1 MGTRVIVGFVL
12 AVLAII
18 IVAYGGLWFFGMMM
32 LMGLIGIN
40 EFYRLMRR
48 YRPIALAGF
57 VGIALTL
64 SMAWFGDP
72 VSAMGATAA
81 TLLLTFALAAIPGP
95 RKGVSVRI
103 AVTLLGLLWVGWGV
117 AYLLFIRQLPNG
129 LWLTLLVV
137 FGTWTGDTV
146 AYFAGR
152 YFGATP
158 FAPRLSPKKTW
169 EGFVCGFFG
178 TLVVVVFL
186 GTLYGGV
193 GTLDALLL
201 GLAIAAVAPFGDLF
215 ESLLKRDVAIKD
227 AGRFF
232 PGHGGVLDRF
242 DGLFFASVASYFVI
256 TGLF

>member
-1 MGTRVIVGFVL
+1 VGTRVAVGSVL

-18 IVAYGGLWFFGMMM
+18 FVVYGGYWFFGMMM
-32 LMGLIGIN
+32 LIGLVGIN

-57 VGIALTL
+57 AGLALML

-81 TLLLTFALAAIPGP
+81 ALLLTFALAAIPGP
-95 RKGVSVRI
+95 KKGVSVRI
-103 AVTLLGLLWVGWGV
+103 GITLLGLLWVGWGV

-137 FGTWTGDTV
+137 FGTWAGDTV

-193 GTLDALLL
+193 GTVDSLLV
-201 GLAIAAVAPFGDLF
+201 GLAIAIVAPLGDLF

>member
-12 AVLAII
+12 AVLAIV
-18 IVAYGGLWFFGMMM
+18 IVAYGGLWFFAMMM

-57 VGIALTL
+57 VGLGLML
-64 SMAWFGDP
+64 SLAWFADP

-103 AVTLLGLLWVGWGV
+103 GVTLLGLVWVGWGV

-137 FGTWTGDTV
+137 FGTWAGDTV

-169 EGFVCGFFG
+169 EGYVCGVFG

-193 GTLDALLL
+193 GTFDSLLL
-201 GLAIAAVAPFGDLF
+201 GLAIAAVAPLGDLF

>member
-1 MGTRVIVGFVL
+1 MGTRVVVGFVL
-12 AVLAII
+12 AVLAIV
-18 IVAYGGLWFFGMMM
+18 IVTYGGLWFFGMAT

-57 VGIALTL
+57 AGLALML
-64 SMAWFGDP
+64 CLAWFEGP

-81 TLLLTFALAAIPGP
+81 CLLLTFALAAIPGP
-95 RKGVSVRI
+95 RKGVSARI
-103 AVTLLGLLWVGWGV
+103 GVTLLGLLWVGWGI

-129 LWLTLLVV
+129 MWLTLLVV

-169 EGFVCGFFG
+169 EGFVCGFIG

-193 GTLDALLL
+193 HTLDSLLL
-201 GLAIAAVAPFGDLF
+201 GLAIAVVAPLGDLF

-242 DGLFFASVASYFVI
+242 DGLFFASVACYFVI
-256 TGLF
+256 IGFF